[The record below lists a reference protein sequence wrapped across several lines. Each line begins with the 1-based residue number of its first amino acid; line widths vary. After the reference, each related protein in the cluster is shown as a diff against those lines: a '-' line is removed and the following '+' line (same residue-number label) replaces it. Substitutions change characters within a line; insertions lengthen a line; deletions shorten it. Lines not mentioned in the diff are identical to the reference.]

1 MSLRT
6 INKFPDI
13 WHWSLHW
20 GYSLINEVG
29 QWFYQ
34 LGNMNFSKNVLRSV
48 YCHSFYSNLLFC
60 LGRGCRDF
68 RDSSYVFH
76 FMTLIWLTIYVQTE
90 RCCITCYC
98 SFMFSA
104 KFILLIV
111 FIFQIV
117 FYFINSFLKV
127 YRSEHKWVS
136 KFLKS
141 AMFLS
146 LLSWIIRRKCR
157 KNMVLR
163 WSS

>member
-60 LGRGCRDF
+60 LGEGAEILEIAVMF
-68 RDSSYVFH
+68 F
-76 FMTLIWLTIYVQTE
+76 TWLTIYVQTE

-104 KFILLIV
+104 KFILLVV

-163 WSS
+163 WRS